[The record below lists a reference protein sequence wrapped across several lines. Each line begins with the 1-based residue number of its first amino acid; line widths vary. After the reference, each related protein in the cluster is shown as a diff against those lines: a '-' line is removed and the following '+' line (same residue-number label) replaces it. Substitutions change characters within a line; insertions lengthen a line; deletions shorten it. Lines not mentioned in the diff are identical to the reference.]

1 MNQSKQLVRLIEIAI
16 MTAAAVILDIVSGM
30 FLSMPQ
36 GGSVSI
42 MMIPIFLISFRWGVK
57 AGLTTGLLTG
67 LVQIAIGNLFAQ
79 HPVQLLLDYIVAF
92 AAIGI
97 SGCFASS
104 VRNAAVS
111 KTKGKLSV
119 SVVSAV
125 FIGSLLRYAAHVI
138 SGAVFFGS
146 FAPKGTPVW
155 IYSLTYNATYMVP
168 SFIICAIV
176 LCLLFM
182 TAPRLLKSDKA

>member
-104 VRNAAVS
+104 VRKAAVS
-111 KTKGKLSV
+111 KTKGKLIQWSAQFL
-119 SVVSAV
+119 SAV
-125 FIGSLLRYAAHVI
+125 CCAMPRMSFQELCFSAALLQKEHRYGFIL
-138 SGAVFFGS
+138 
-146 FAPKGTPVW
+146 
-155 IYSLTYNATYMVP
+155 
-168 SFIICAIV
+168 
-176 LCLLFM
+176 
-182 TAPRLLKSDKA
+182 